1 MFRNPRE
8 PLERG
13 VELAVGEAHHPAGEE
28 LQEVEAAHQAEVAL
42 RHEVAEVVEDLEDF
56 LAVADRE
63 EDLEEEEEEDS
74 GADPGV
80 VAKSYFR
87 PAFRSKM
94 ERE

>member
-1 MFRNPRE
+1 M
-8 PLERG
+8 
-13 VELAVGEAHHPAGEE
+13 ELAVGEAHHPAGEE
-28 LQEVEAAHQAEVAL
+28 PQEVEAAHQAEVAL
-42 RHEVAEVVEDLEDF
+42 RHEVEEVVEDLEDF

-63 EDLEEEEEEDS
+63 EEEEEEDS
-74 GADPGV
+74 GADSGV